1 MKKEAFT
8 LFNGMSSYN
17 LIADEGKVLVRS
29 DGMRC
34 GQTQSLG
41 YRYRDKDGNV
51 LKEPIFEV
59 PEDYSE
65 DEMTEEEKTMYYN
78 KAD

>member
-1 MKKEAFT
+1 MIQEEFT
-8 LFNGMSSYN
+8 LSNGMQSYK
-17 LIADEGKVLVRS
+17 ITAGEGKVLVRN

-65 DEMTEEEKTMYYN
+65 DEMTEEEKTRYYN